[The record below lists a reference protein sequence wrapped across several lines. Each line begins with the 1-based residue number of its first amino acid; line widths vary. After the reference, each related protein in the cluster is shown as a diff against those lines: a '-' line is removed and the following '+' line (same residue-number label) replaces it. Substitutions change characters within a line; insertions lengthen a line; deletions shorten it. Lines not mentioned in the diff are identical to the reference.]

1 MTISMP
7 NQTAVTE
14 FILLGFPGLQPNFF
28 LPVSL
33 TLFLAYIVSLIANS
47 TVIILIIL
55 REQLHQPMYII
66 IANLALSDLLFD
78 TITLPKIIAK
88 YWFGAGS
95 ISFFGC
101 FFQLF
106 CVHSLGSLD
115 SLIIMLMAID
125 RYVAICQPLRYHSII
140 SNKLATLICYFLWP
154 FAALI
159 GLAMTLIALKVPYCG
174 PNRVKNCFCA
184 SQFLIV
190 LTCVDVTLEKKERF
204 IIGMCVHIFSLA
216 VIILSYILIIR
227 HLSAN
232 NGNWQKAFY
241 TCTTHLLVIGLYFI
255 PRLFVYSTSQIPLIL
270 NADIN
275 VLIVCLYTF
284 IPHLASPI
292 IFCLG
297 TKEIRNILG
306 QTFNSILPRA
316 EHRPRTSMK
325 RHCTSI
331 TLKRH

>member
-78 TITLPKIIAK
+78 TITLPKIIVK

-95 ISFFGC
+95 ISFNWC

-106 CVHSLGSLD
+106 CIHYLGCLD

-140 SNKLATLICYFLWP
+140 SNKLLTLICYSFWL
-154 FAALI
+154 FAPLI
-159 GLAMTLIALKVPYCG
+159 GLVMMLNAVQVPYCG
-174 PNRVKNCFCA
+174 PNRIKHCFCSNQGVIQLA
-184 SQFLIV
+184 
-190 LTCVDVTLEKKERF
+190 CVDVAFERK
-204 IIGMCVHIFSLA
+204 IGFVISMCVFLIPLA

-227 HLSAN
+227 VVHLSAN

-241 TCTTHLLVIGLYFI
+241 TCTTHLIVIGLYFI
-255 PRLFVYSTSQIPLIL
+255 PRLFLTSTSQIPLIL
-270 NADIN
+270 NADTN
-275 VLIVCLYTF
+275 VLIVFIFTF
-284 IPHLASPI
+284 IPHVFCPM

-306 QTFNSILPRA
+306 QTFNSIFLRA
-316 EHRPRTSMK
+316 KHRSRKPVKKPSTV
-325 RHCTSI
+325 C
-331 TLKRH
+331 L